1 MLKLYKGMRQGNQDH
16 LGKIFQ
22 KYSNAFREKEGEGKS
37 RKVEKERAGRKDWVK
52 AVLLFLEKEK
62 EKD

>member
-1 MLKLYKGMRQGNQDH
+1 MLKLYKGMWPGNKDR
-16 LGKIFQ
+16 LVKKFQ

-52 AVLLFLEKEK
+52 AVLLLLEKEK